1 MNMIIL
7 YTSMFELDEEK
18 IEKATSEEVTIQC
31 DLANPAGFTQVKPAP
46 LECVFE
52 VKLHR
57 FRDYGLG
64 HELYSPP
71 LGDYEDVFP
80 QTN

>member
-1 MNMIIL
+1 
-7 YTSMFELDEEK
+7 MFELDEEK
-18 IEKATSEEVTIQC
+18 IEKATSGEVTIQSGSA
-31 DLANPAGFTQVKPAP
+31 DPAESTKVKPAP

-52 VKLHR
+52 VKLYR

-71 LGDYEDVFP
+71 LDYDDVFP
-80 QTN
+80 EYDNAYDNNY